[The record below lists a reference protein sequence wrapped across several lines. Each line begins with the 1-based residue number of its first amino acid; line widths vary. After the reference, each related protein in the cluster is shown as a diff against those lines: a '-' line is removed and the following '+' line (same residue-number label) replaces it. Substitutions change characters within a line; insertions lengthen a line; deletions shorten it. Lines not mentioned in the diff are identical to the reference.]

1 MTSSGESEVPDTAA
15 GDSVEQRRAEEYL
28 IARLGESL
36 GATLKKSE
44 VELPGGEWLEVDGAC
59 ETPMILCEAWAHQ
72 GPPKSAQKNKV
83 MADALKLLYVE
94 RLKSVPARK
103 ILLFGDKVAARRF
116 QGENWMA
123 RALESFGIEIQIVEL
138 PHEMQKAVGEA
149 QKRQYR

>member
-1 MTSSGESEVPDTAA
+1 MSSPREPDAPDIAA
-15 GDSVEQRRAEEYL
+15 GDSAEQRRAEEYL
-28 IARLGESL
+28 VARLGESL
-36 GATLKKSE
+36 GTTLKKIE
-44 VELPGGEWLEVDGAC
+44 VELPGGEWLEVDGVC
-59 ETPMILCEAWAHQ
+59 ESPMILCEAWAHQ
-72 GPPKSAQKNKV
+72 GMPKSAQKNKV

-94 RLKSVPARK
+94 RLKSAPARK

-138 PHEMQKAVGEA
+138 PVEMRKAVGEA